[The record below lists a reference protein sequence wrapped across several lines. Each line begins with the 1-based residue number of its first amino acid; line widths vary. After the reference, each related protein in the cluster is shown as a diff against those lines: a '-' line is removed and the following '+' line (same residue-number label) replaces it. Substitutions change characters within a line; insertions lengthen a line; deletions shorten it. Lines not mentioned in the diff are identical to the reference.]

1 MATLQIRIRDKK
13 FVSTNGVNLQVATET
28 HVAGNGWCGDI
39 DEKGNIDFYATRFYD
54 GIKHKIK
61 FQIVDGVVKKWLKI
75 GNQPPKVLK
84 HYKLEKWPD
93 NGVIG
98 LSNGILSE
106 RVTYFRTSSFQKFL
120 DEYQITAVRCESANG
135 IYNILQEHNGHM
147 IIFSEVIETDGK
159 IKVISRDV
167 DVTETSNEKPF
178 YINEMTEVTDASWV
192 IKTVSRFGEVK
203 HRILYTLDELQEII
217 GLPKIK

>member
-98 LSNGILSE
+98 LSNGILPE
-106 RVTYFRTSSFQKFL
+106 RVTYFRRASFQKFL
-120 DEYQITAVRCESANG
+120 DEYHITAVRYESANR
-135 IYNILQEHNGHM
+135 IYNLMQEHNGHM
-147 IIFSEVIETDGK
+147 MIFSEAIETDGK
-159 IKVISRDV
+159 IKVLSRDIG
-167 DVTETSNEKPF
+167 VTETSKEKPF
-178 YINEMTEVTDASWV
+178 YIHESTEVIGASWV
-192 IKTVSRFGEVK
+192 IKTVRKSGEVK
-203 HRILYTLDELQEII
+203 HRILYTLDEPQEII
-217 GLPKIK
+217 GLPKLR